1 MVGYGKSEMCVG
13 QAGDSS
19 KSCCNREFKI
29 CRAGQQV
36 RMSGKVSVLL
46 VLKQNCL
53 AFVCFPYKANVLT
66 DLCSFLL
73 WQTCV
78 PALVT
83 FLLCFAGIK
92 HTVEGAAA
100 FKIEEEK

>member
-19 KSCCNREFKI
+19 KSCCNLEFKI

-36 RMSGKVSVLL
+36 RISGKVSVLL

-53 AFVCFPYKANVLT
+53 AFV
-66 DLCSFLL
+66 
-73 WQTCV
+73 
-78 PALVT
+78 
-83 FLLCFAGIK
+83 
-92 HTVEGAAA
+92 
-100 FKIEEEK
+100 

>member
-53 AFVCFPYKANVLT
+53 AFV
-66 DLCSFLL
+66 
-73 WQTCV
+73 W
-78 PALVT
+78 
-83 FLLCFAGIK
+83 
-92 HTVEGAAA
+92 
-100 FKIEEEK
+100 